1 MEKKTKIERKA
12 IVAFTQRYEELPAD
26 AGWPVVRQWRNK
38 VYFARSLEEWKAY
51 KFGQILMSLLFKSI
65 IAITLGIIVLI
76 VLGHYEAALY
86 SVLAYAVPFSCTILL
101 PRTRCSEIRAY
112 NHNDGKIHRIAI

>member
-1 MEKKTKIERKA
+1 MEKKTKIVKEA
-12 IVAFTQRYEELPAD
+12 ITAFAQKYEKLPAD
-26 AGWPVVRQWRNK
+26 AGWPVVRQWRNE

-86 SVLAYAVPFSCTILL
+86 SVLAYTVPFSGIPLVT
-101 PRTRCSEIRAY
+101 RTRCSEIRAY

>member
-1 MEKKTKIERKA
+1 MEKKTKIVKEA
-12 IVAFTQRYEELPAD
+12 ITAFSQRFEKLPAD
-26 AGWPVVRQWRNK
+26 AGWPVVMEWENE

-51 KFGQILMSLLFKSI
+51 KFGQILMSLMFKSI

-86 SVLAYAVPFSCTILL
+86 SVLAYLVPFFCILL
-101 PRTRCSEIRAY
+101 LPKTNGSEIRVY
-112 NHNDGKIHRIAI
+112 DHNEGKLYRIAI